1 MPSLLQPSAESLNR
15 LFFGAALVM
24 NAAGYLMANQPE
36 SLSIAWS
43 HATPMPEPRDGYAA
57 GVMEGRLLV
66 IGGTYWEG
74 SKDQWS
80 KKIFSASTHAFD
92 PATQSWEKLA
102 DAPVTLGYP
111 ASTTLADE
119 IIIIAGL
126 QNGKASQEVY
136 SLGKVDHQFIW
147 RRLPP
152 LPEPRVF
159 ASAVTIGK
167 IIYVVGGT
175 LEFEPFD
182 EKGTCCTTKTA
193 RNTLWALDTAEVT
206 PRWQERSGYPG
217 ELRWLHQAATDG
229 TALYLFGG
237 IYQATPNAPV
247 QKIND
252 VLSYD
257 GKTDRWS
264 RLADMPEAMQMA
276 TAIGLQN
283 KVILVSS
290 TTEVMLFN
298 PQHVS
303 FSALNRMIERVS
315 ITKLQWIPP
324 YLVGA
329 GGENELEGDRRRSA
343 WTFLGRLSAAPFQP
357 PLVKIK
363 Q

>member
-1 MPSLLQPSAESLNR
+1 MPSLLQPSAQSLNR
-15 LFFGAALVM
+15 LFFGAALVL

-92 PATQSWEKLA
+92 PANQSWEKLA

-111 ASTTLADE
+111 ASTPLADE

-136 SLGKVDHQFIW
+136 SLGKVDQQFIW

-167 IIYVVGGT
+167 IIFVVGGT
-175 LEFEPFD
+175 LEFEPLD

-206 PRWQERSGYPG
+206 PRWQERSGYPA

-252 VLSYD
+252 VLRYD
-257 GKTDRWS
+257 IKTDRWS

-276 TAIGLQN
+276 TALGLQN

-298 PQHVS
+298 PQNVS

-343 WTFLGRLSAAPFQP
+343 WTFLGRVSAAPYQP

>member
-1 MPSLLQPSAESLNR
+1 MPSLLQPSAQSLNR

-24 NAAGYLMANQPE
+24 NAAGYLMADQPE

-136 SLGKVDHQFIW
+136 SLGKADHQFIW

-152 LPEPRVF
+152 LPEPR
-159 ASAVTIGK
+159 
-167 IIYVVGGT
+167 
-175 LEFEPFD
+175 
-182 EKGTCCTTKTA
+182 
-193 RNTLWALDTAEVT
+193 
-206 PRWQERSGYPG
+206 
-217 ELRWLHQAATDG
+217 
-229 TALYLFGG
+229 YL
-237 IYQATPNAPV
+237 PV
-247 QKIND
+247 QSPSGK
-252 VLSYD
+252 LSL
-257 GKTDRWS
+257 W
-264 RLADMPEAMQMA
+264 L
-276 TAIGLQN
+276 
-283 KVILVSS
+283 
-290 TTEVMLFN
+290 
-298 PQHVS
+298 
-303 FSALNRMIERVS
+303 
-315 ITKLQWIPP
+315 
-324 YLVGA
+324 
-329 GGENELEGDRRRSA
+329 
-343 WTFLGRLSAAPFQP
+343 AAPLNLSPWTRKVLAVQLRRP
-357 PLVKIK
+357 EILCGLSIRRK
-363 Q
+363 